1 MKQHPTSVI
10 HINFIAGP
18 LVFDAR
24 PIWTAAIEAE
34 KHGKLQPSLAA
45 HLFNDLGATAIH
57 LGTRH
62 YIMKR
67 ATEELKNSLRDIY
80 NLVPEP
86 WAIPATRGFRVVSG
100 TECELSR
107 DRVLMAIDSFLF
119 EFRAF
124 LDLLAQFAY
133 RFLTEISK
141 RPASSQVLTSGKAIM
156 ITGPGDKLR
165 PHAFLLYLAD
175 VLGVSKDWYLFLNA
189 HRNFFTH
196 EGAPYCAI
204 EDRMV
209 RPPEFDLLVMKANIH
224 DFTSADPRDYFRIS
238 ECQPVIAGLRSLSG
252 AVQCYLI
259 DALG

>member
-1 MKQHPTSVI
+1 MSRPPQSVI

-18 LVFDAR
+18 LLFDAR
-24 PIWTAAIEAE
+24 PIWAAAREAE
-34 KHGKLQPSLAA
+34 TQGKIPPNLAT
-45 HLFNDLGATAIH
+45 HLFSELGDTAVH

-62 YIMKR
+62 YIMKQ

-86 WAIPATRGFRVVSG
+86 WAIPSKSGFRVVSG
-100 TECELSR
+100 RECELAR

-133 RFLTEISK
+133 RFLAEIGK

-156 ITGPGDKLR
+156 IAGPGNKLR

-175 VLGVSKDWYLFLNA
+175 LLGVSKDWYLFLNA

-196 EGAPYCAI
+196 AGAPYCAI

-224 DFTSADPRDYFRIS
+224 DFANADPNDYFRVS
-238 ECQPVIAGLRSLSG
+238 ECQPVIQGLRLLSSG
-252 AVQCYLI
+252 VQRYLI